1 MCYDRAFGRFFVN
14 EADQSCQIGE
24 GQACSHGGAGLPFS
38 KQTAARCFPG
48 CRFGDDNGRSSAVV
62 EWAALGR
69 RMLTQVGRARCL
81 SKATAGPASKTI
93 RVLAIM
99 KLGDAVCWCGFR
111 AG

>member
-1 MCYDRAFGRFFVN
+1 MIERLGVSSSTRPTSLVKLVKDRRV
-14 EADQSCQIGE
+14 
-24 GQACSHGGAGLPFS
+24 SHGGAGLPFS

>member
-1 MCYDRAFGRFFVN
+1 MCYVERLGVPSSTRPT
-14 EADQSCQIGE
+14 SQIGQDRRVHTE
-24 GQACSHGGAGLPFS
+24 EQDFLFS
-38 KQTAARCFPG
+38 KQIAAHCFPG

-62 EWAALGR
+62 DWAALGR
-69 RMLTQVGRARCL
+69 RMSTQVGRARCL

-99 KLGDAVCWCGFR
+99 KFGDAVCWCGFR